1 MIICLFPAFLEKG
14 IDHTS
19 WVNGGYMVID
29 SQIFQVYNIQSNSF
43 KRDVLPDL
51 ADKPL
56 LGAYRHAGFWQ
67 CMDTPS
73 EMEYLDW
80 AMEPS
85 CSTLANKKRGTK
97 C

>member
-1 MIICLFPAFLEKG
+1 
-14 IDHTS
+14 
-19 WVNGGYMVID
+19 MVID